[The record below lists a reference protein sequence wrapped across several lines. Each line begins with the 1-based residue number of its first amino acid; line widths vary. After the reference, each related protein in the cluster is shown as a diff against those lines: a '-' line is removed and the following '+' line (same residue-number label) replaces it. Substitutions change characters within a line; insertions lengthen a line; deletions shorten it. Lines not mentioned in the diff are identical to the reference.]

1 MKERPHFYGGRSLY
15 VENHV
20 EMWISAGLSKN
31 CPLSTL
37 KIEVYIL

>member
-1 MKERPHFYGGRSLY
+1 MTERPHFYGGRSLY

-31 CPLSTL
+31 YPVSTPE
-37 KIEVYIL
+37 IQVYIL